1 MRFWVDPLPRPGAYI
16 GVVILVDV
24 IRATTTA
31 AAYLRAGARALVL
44 APSLEAA
51 RAFKDQDMV
60 LSGEVGGLRP
70 PGFDLGNSPREALEA
85 PVGGRIVVMAT
96 TNGTRAAHA
105 ARGARAILLGSLQN
119 ATAVAQEA
127 ARLGEEVALVCAGRE
142 GQVALD
148 DLYAAGVI
156 GKRLQERGFRAMG
169 DAAALALFLAVHPP
183 WEVLP
188 VSEAAL
194 ALREVGLWADVEAC
208 ARVDAHGVVPL
219 HEGFCGEGMV
229 FRRADAEEP

>member
-1 MRFWVDPLPRPGAYI
+1 MRFWVDPLPRPGAYA
-16 GVVILVDV
+16 GVVVVVDV

-51 RAFKDQDMV
+51 WALKGREEV
-60 LSGEVGGLRP
+60 LAGEVGGLRP
-70 PGFDLGNSPREALEA
+70 PGFDLGNSPREVAGLE
-85 PVGGRIVVMAT
+85 GRTVVMAT

-105 ARGARAILLGSLQN
+105 VRGARAILLGSLQN

-142 GQVALD
+142 GRVALD
-148 DLYAAGVI
+148 DLYTAGII
-156 GKRLQERGFRAMG
+156 GKRLQERGLRPMG
-169 DAAALALFLAVHPP
+169 DGAVLALLLTHQPP
-183 WEVLP
+183 LEVLQA
-188 VSEAAL
+188 SEAAL
-194 ALREVGLWADVEAC
+194 ALREVGLSADVEAC

-219 HEGFCGEGMV
+219 YAGFRGEGMV
-229 FRRADAEEP
+229 FRRADAQEP